1 MSSLMAQ
8 NSVTGM
14 RVGAVTIDES
24 PGLRLVIETQSPLQT
39 QYYALAI
46 GFSVVIAINETP
58 IAGTILIILSFVPNI
73 QATPPLLWLAYRI
86 MIHDE
91 RVEVHRSSHSN
102 LPNAPTSP
110 NSCRLK
116 SSSTQKTY
124 YDPNLMTSL
133 KAAQTTTWD

>member
-1 MSSLMAQ
+1 MDSPMTHHVVRMKEFMKYATSGMLIALAVVNFIICMKSLD
-8 NSVTGM
+8 S
-14 RVGAVTIDES
+14 
-24 PGLRLVIETQSPLQT
+24 QSPLQT

-91 RVEVHRSSHSN
+91 RV
-102 LPNAPTSP
+102 
-110 NSCRLK
+110 
-116 SSSTQKTY
+116 Y
-124 YDPNLMTSL
+124 YYYYYY
-133 KAAQTTTWD
+133 